1 MDPESTVV
9 PTGARG
15 EDRRMRFQ
23 LNSPRVISETI
34 QGETIIIHLGTGV
47 YYSLRGSGAEIWDML
62 AGGADEQQVVA
73 ELESRYDAASA
84 ELAAAVSSLVEQ
96 LRAEDLISPLA
107 DADVPVQASTA
118 PAARS
123 EREAFEAP
131 TVEKYADMQ
140 DIILLDPVHEVDGE
154 GWPRPVEAQ

>member
-1 MDPESTVV
+1 
-9 PTGARG
+9 
-15 EDRRMRFQ
+15 MRFQ

-62 AGGADEQQVVA
+62 AAGADEQQVLA
-73 ELESRYDAASA
+73 QLEARYDAAPA
-84 ELAAAVSSLVEQ
+84 ELSAAVSGLVEQ

-107 DADVPVQASTA
+107 DADAPVEAAFASSESGERKA
-118 PAARS
+118 FQPPAI
-123 EREAFEAP
+123 
-131 TVEKYADMQ
+131 EKYADMQ